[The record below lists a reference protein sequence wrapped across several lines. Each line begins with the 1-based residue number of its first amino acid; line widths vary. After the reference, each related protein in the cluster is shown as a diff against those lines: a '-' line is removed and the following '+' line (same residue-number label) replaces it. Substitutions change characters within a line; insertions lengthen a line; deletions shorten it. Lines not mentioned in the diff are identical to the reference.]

1 MVHVEN
7 IKENSTPK
15 GVQPSTW
22 KRNGHSQTLMRNAAV
37 ALAEWGAYVLPTHG
51 VVKSKE
57 GGYEC
62 SCDAYSRKQAAKRKR
77 QWTPC
82 TKIGKV
88 PWGLKWQDDATNDSE
103 VAYDIWSERRH
114 HFSNIGILCGAKS
127 GLVGLDIDGEVGLAA
142 LAKLEEKFG
151 PLPHT
156 VTVKTGSG
164 GRHFWFRL
172 PPGVE
177 ISNSAKA
184 LGAAVLGIESTNV
197 DVRGTNGQLIAP
209 PSMHKSGNQYEFL
222 DGCGV
227 DDIPFDEV
235 PYLPDWLVK
244 LCEEAKAGNRPK
256 ANSVKASTRNES
268 SSDAFVVAAGAMRSA
283 SAWREVPG
291 GGSASIGEG
300 GVEHFL
306 ALIGDHEG
314 GAGFDAPIRDAAN
327 SYFSRNGIDAP
338 SEVIHKMLRDRIAV
352 AERDPNKSRDRY
364 DTDEYLI
371 PRIEGARNHIAES
384 KQREAAHVKDE
395 IARINELVDSFD
407 DWTPEADVMRVHA
420 DLAALDAPPAQ
431 FNAIVKKLAK
441 KIGTTANKVEKAVK
455 AEAGI
460 RSHRVRNERHE
471 AERKESNKAN
481 LTLEGREHN
490 PVVSVGQDD
499 FNETVALCW
508 SRLTALNTTRQT
520 YFQIGDAMVRLL
532 PPNEEG
538 VITTERLDAEK
549 VWSELN
555 EHVNWIK
562 PPQREGGT
570 PRVVTAS
577 TDVAKQLLNQ
587 SNLRFPDLEGFVNSP
602 FFTKDGE
609 LIATRGYHPGAK
621 VFYSPPADFVLA
633 DIPEHPTIEDVKDS
647 LSKIMDHVLVDF
659 PFHDGD
665 KSTTGG
671 RASKA
676 HAIAL
681 LLQQFMRKMIPGHLP
696 YSFVQKPDAGT
707 GASLMIQSLMR
718 IALGRDVAAK
728 TETEPNEMRKQ
739 LTTFLL
745 TREPVLFID
754 NLNMHVH
761 GAALAN
767 FATCGVWDDRR
778 LGVNENVR
786 ARVTCTTI
794 LAGNNVAMSKEIARR
809 CAPIGIDAERDP
821 LERTGFKHDLETW
834 VPAHRAELVAA
845 CLTLIRYWIDQGRP
859 EWRGKALP
867 SFEGWSRVMGGLLEC
882 IGVAGFLQNL
892 DMTREASS
900 GDEEPWGAFCALWYD
915 LYGSTPRPIGRYPL
929 FDGKSRGDCD
939 GDKSLLHLIEEHSLN
954 IKLKGEDKLI
964 SLGMR
969 MKHQKGVHKHDDRA
983 FRIVGSVG
991 DDGKR
996 GTGNGQLWSVTLV
1009 VVDPFMSA
1017 AEGLLLGMTEEAWEK
1032 LAEDNSGVFEEASG

>member
-1 MVHVEN
+1 MSIVE
-7 IKENSTPK
+7 ISKENLAS
-15 GVQPSTW
+15 GVASEALKRSSFFKTEYQPRAKSPTREMAMKLARW
-22 KRNGHSQTLMRNAAV
+22 GV
-37 ALAEWGAYVLPTHG
+37 APVRCCGIVEHPDGGFECTH
-51 VVKSKE
+51 
-57 GGYEC
+57 
-62 SCDAYSRKQAAKRKR
+62 DAYARKKAKQYGKADYDKCQSPGKR
-77 QWTPC
+77 PY
-82 TKIGKV
+82 GA
-88 PWGLKWQDDATNDSE
+88 KWQKYLTTDLTILHDEWKGWKGESNVGFATGS
-103 VAYDIWSERRH
+103 
-114 HFSNIGILCGAKS
+114 LS
-127 GLVGLDIDGEVGLAA
+127 GLVIIDIDGETGFKSLAA
-142 LAKLEEKFG
+142 LEAMYE
-151 PLPHT
+151 PLPKT
-156 VTVKTGSG
+156 ILSITGSG
-164 GRHFWFRL
+164 GHHYIFRI
-172 PPGVE
+172 PAGE
-177 ISNSAKA
+177 TIHNSASTFGAKA
-184 LGAAVLGIESTNV
+184 LGV
-197 DVRGTNGQLIAP
+197 DATKIDIRGEGGQAIAP
-209 PSMHKSGNQYEFL
+209 PSRHKSGNHYRFA
-222 DGCGV
+222 DGCSI
-227 DDIPFDEV
+227 DDIAFADV
-235 PYLPDWLVK
+235 PELPAWAVQ
-244 LCEEAKAGNRPK
+244 LCK
-256 ANSVKASTRNES
+256 
-268 SSDAFVVAAGAMRSA
+268 DAAAGAA
-283 SAWREVPG
+283 ATKPK
-291 GGSASIGEG
+291 GSAKASKTGPEAQRDKFAEAGADMSGEAAE

-306 ALIGDHEG
+306 SLIGDHEG

-327 SYFSRNGIDAP
+327 SYFARNGVDAP
-338 SEVIHKMLRDRIAV
+338 SDVIHKMLRDRIAV

-371 PRIEGARNHIAES
+371 PRVEGARGHIAES
-384 KQREAAHVKDE
+384 KQREAARVKDE
-395 IARINELVDSFD
+395 VTRINELVDSFD

-441 KIGTTANKVEKAVK
+441 KIGTTTNKVEKAVK

-460 RSHRVRNERHE
+460 RSHLVRNERHE

-609 LIATRGYHPGAK
+609 LIATRGYHAGAK
-621 VFYSPPADFVLA
+621 VFYSPPADFVLP
-633 DIPEHPTIEDVKDS
+633 DIPKHPTIEEVKDS
-647 LSKIMDHVLVDF
+647 LSKITDDVLVDF

-859 EWRGKALP
+859 EWRGKPLP

-900 GDEEPWGAFCALWYD
+900 GDEEPWGAFCSLWYD

-929 FDGKSRGDCD
+929 FDGKSRSDYD

-969 MKHQKGVHKHDDRA
+969 MKHQKGVHKHGGRA
-983 FRIVGSVG
+983 FRVVGSVG

-996 GTGNGQLWSVTLV
+996 GTGNGQLWSVVLV

-1017 AEGLLLGMTEEAWEK
+1017 AERLLLGMTEEAWEK
-1032 LAEDNSGVFEEASG
+1032 LAEDSPSVFEEASG